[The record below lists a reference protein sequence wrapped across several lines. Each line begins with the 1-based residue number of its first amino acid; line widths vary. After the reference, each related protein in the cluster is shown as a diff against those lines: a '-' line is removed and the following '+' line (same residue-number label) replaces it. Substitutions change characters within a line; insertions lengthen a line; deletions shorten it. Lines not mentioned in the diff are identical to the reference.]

1 MSIQSDDKEFFK
13 KIREIWNKIIE
24 LMDINSAKDFVKNT
38 RDDNADTF
46 IMVDIHE
53 NTNFIEVNYR
63 DKLIIALHYI
73 IDNYLKTSLLQ
84 VRTHK
89 CT

>member
-24 LMDINSAKDFVKNT
+24 LIGINSAKDFVKHT

-46 IMVDIHE
+46 IMVNIHE
-53 NTNFIEVNYR
+53 NTNFIEGNYR
-63 DKLIIALHYI
+63 DKLIIVLHYI
-73 IDNYLKTSLLQ
+73 IDNYLKTSLIQ

>member
-53 NTNFIEVNYR
+53 NTNFTEGNYR

-73 IDNYLKTSLLQ
+73 IDNYLKTSLIQ